1 MGQSRNHGFKL
12 VNRRMRQ
19 NDHLS
24 EQRQIFIK
32 EFCALGDHV
41 EAARR
46 AGYSEKTI
54 ANQACKLKR
63 ELASEIREEL
73 TLNFISHA
81 PKALQT
87 LKELAESSTSE
98 SVRLQASRDLLDRAG
113 FKPADRHEMIGKSK
127 THDELKAELVG
138 LVGEDGADLMLSG
151 MRAKRSHSGPELE
164 SDMVN

>member
-1 MGQSRNHGFKL
+1 
-12 VNRRMRQ
+12 MRQ
-19 NDHLS
+19 SDRLT

-32 EFCALGDHV
+32 EYCALGDHV

-46 AGYSEKTI
+46 AGYSEKTV

-113 FKPADRHEMIGKSK
+113 FKPADRHEMIGKQKSV
-127 THDELKAELVG
+127 DELNRELVELVG
-138 LVGEDGADLMLSG
+138 QDAAQQMLAA
-151 MRAKRSHSGPELE
+151 MRLKRAQTGPELG
-164 SDMVN
+164 SDMLH

>member
-1 MGQSRNHGFKL
+1 M
-12 VNRRMRQ
+12 
-19 NDHLS
+19 
-24 EQRQIFIK
+24 
-32 EFCALGDHV
+32 GDHV
-41 EAARR
+41 QAARR

-73 TLNFISHA
+73 NHNFVGYA

-87 LKELAESSTSE
+87 LQELAESSPSE

-113 FKPADRHEMIGKSK
+113 FKPADRHELIGKSK

-138 LVGEDGADLMLSG
+138 LVGEDGADLMLSAV
-151 MRAKRSHSGPELE
+151 RAKRSHSGPELG
-164 SDMVN
+164 SDMMN